1 MSGKTVNS
9 AILLLVLGNAMALA
23 SDVFIKLLE
32 PDTPIFQFV
41 FLRSLLTLACLMPF
55 LGALDTRQPFQG
67 LGLYLLRGHIH
78 LMGVACMVVSLTTL
92 PLATANAIFYAAP
105 VLVMVLSVVFFRG
118 RLAGLDAFAVISGFT
133 GIIVILQPVTINW
146 MALSALGTALSLA
159 LNALLVK
166 KLPSRHG
173 TVHKLLFN
181 YLAALPAAGAL
192 AWWEGAAWQ
201 SGMLVSAMGS
211 AVLILGYNLTVLLAY
226 HRVEASRV
234 TSAEYTGLIWAILFG
249 WVLFGEQPDGWFLM
263 GSALIVGPLTLIGL
277 RQRRSYRAAIT
288 NADS

>member
-32 PDTPIFQFV
+32 PNTPIFQFV
-41 FLRSLLTLACLMPF
+41 LLRSLLTLLCLTPF
-55 LGALDTRQPFQG
+55 LGALDTRRPFRG
-67 LGLYLLRGHIH
+67 LGMYILRGHIH
-78 LMGVACMVVSLTTL
+78 LMGVTCMVVSLTTL

-105 VLVMVLSVVFFRG
+105 VLVMVLSVVFFRD
-118 RLAGLDAFAVISGFT
+118 RLAGLDAVAVISGFT

-146 MALSALGTALSLA
+146 MALSALGTAFSLA

-166 KLPSRHG
+166 KLPAEQG
-173 TVHKLLFN
+173 MVHKLFLN
-181 YLAALPAAGAL
+181 YLVVLPAAGVL
-192 AWWEGAAWQ
+192 TWWEGADWQ
-201 SGMLVSAMGS
+201 PDMLFSAACS
-211 AVLILGYNLTVLLAY
+211 AVFILGYNMTVLLAY

-249 WVLFGEQPDGWFLM
+249 WVLFGETPDVWFLI
-263 GSALIVGPLTLIGL
+263 GSAMIIGPLLLIGL
-277 RQRRSYRAAIT
+277 RQRRAYRATAAT
-288 NADS
+288 G